1 MPVHACHVPGM
12 CPGRALGSR
21 IPPQTRLSGTTAHGI
36 YSRAYHIAPE
46 PVRAVVVEPERPAI
60 APAPQITVNI
70 FGTPSAEQTAI
81 TRQAHA
87 GQGDGP
93 R

>member
-1 MPVHACHVPGM
+1 MPAM
-12 CPGRALGSR
+12 CPAGAQAGLGSR

-60 APAPQITVNI
+60 APRPFERLLEDA
-70 FGTPSAEQTAI
+70 
-81 TRQAHA
+81 
-87 GQGDGP
+87 
-93 R
+93 